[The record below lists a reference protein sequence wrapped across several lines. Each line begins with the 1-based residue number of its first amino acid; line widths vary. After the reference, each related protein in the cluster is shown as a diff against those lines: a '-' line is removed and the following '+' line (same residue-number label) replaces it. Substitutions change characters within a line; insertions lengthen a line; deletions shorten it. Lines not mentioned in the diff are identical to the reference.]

1 MSAALGR
8 PAIRRQHSGPSS
20 SYKPA
25 DLRVDDPRMVTGITP
40 ETASAAV
47 AVVRAR
53 AGDDTKQV
61 LDMLGLAVAS

>member
-8 PAIRRQHSGPSS
+8 PAARRQRPGPSS
-20 SYKPA
+20 SYKPS
-25 DLRVDDPRMVTGITP
+25 DLRVDDPRLVTGITP
-40 ETASAAV
+40 TTASAAA

-53 AGDDTKQV
+53 AGDDTNQV